1 MTLEEAPAS
10 DPEPEQPSKGEETVE
25 VDDEFAAMQAIVES
39 SAVAAPGGADATS
52 QAQRD
57 LGALLAGG
65 STEEEAVDSPAAV
78 LAPVS
83 GNSAG
88 DTLDGMPA
96 AETEEDPELAQA
108 LAEMEADSGNETD
121 RIRRPSMLQGIFGV
135 GAQTQEE
142 PTSYASSLL
151 ALADEDE
158 EDEEEENENKDDME
172 LEAFAAELAPD
183 ETSFDMD
190 AMAAE
195 LAAGSEPDGGER
207 SPDLEGMMEELNA
220 GDEIVVTFTQPGP
233 LGLNLTPCRIAS
245 DGVMILAVQ
254 QNTQA
259 AEHYFLQR
267 GLVIK
272 AVNDTSVVG
281 MSHVEVTDLIGG
293 CSERPLTVKFF
304 PGSEAATPS
313 SQDNGGDRSPDLEG
327 MMAELDAGDIE
338 EPKPQAQPEKPDRTR
353 RPSMLQGIFG
363 AGAQTSDEPT
373 SYASSLLALADE
385 DEEEEE
391 EEELEPEPEPEQQPE
406 PVPEKIDR
414 IRRPSMLQGIFGA
427 SAQTQDEPTSYA
439 SSLLALADEEEE
451 EEEEEEEGALPVPKT
466 TLGQLAQTRA
476 QKQDELAASRRLKQ
490 QAETEYLSLK
500 EVDAE
505 ATQVI
510 EAAINSALESAA
522 AAPVMTYEPVSY
534 TVGFGDYEL
543 DYRPTMTREQRIG
556 GSVEAVATKVTA
568 KEEPPQEQQ
577 QQQQG
582 QQQPQTPKRM
592 RRPSMLQGIFGASAQ
607 SAEEEP
613 TSYASS
619 LLALADEDEEDEQ
632 AEAEEPEPVSD
643 EIVVTFTQPG
653 PLGLNLTPCRIAS
666 DGVMILAVQ
675 QNTQA
680 AEHYFLQRGL
690 VIKAVN
696 DTSVVGMSHVEVT
709 DLIGG
714 CSERP
719 LTVKFFPGSE
729 AATPSSQDAAAA
741 VVAGGTASE
750 DKEPSGILLELDNED
765 EAEARA
771 AEEAAAEAQA
781 WSVRVEAKLAETAE
795 KAKEDTTVAAL
806 REEMREQVDR
816 LRGERNDLQQSLDE
830 GTRKNAQLQASHT
843 AMQQRLEAAE
853 ALARELQVTR
863 KIMTPL
869 TPSHFQAR
877 M

>member
-272 AVNDTSVVG
+272 AVND
-281 MSHVEVTDLIGG
+281 M
-293 CSERPLTVKFF
+293 
-304 PGSEAATPS
+304 
-313 SQDNGGDRSPDLEG
+313 
-327 MMAELDAGDIE
+327 
-338 EPKPQAQPEKPDRTR
+338 
-353 RPSMLQGIFG
+353 
-363 AGAQTSDEPT
+363 
-373 SYASSLLALADE
+373 
-385 DEEEEE
+385 
-391 EEELEPEPEPEQQPE
+391 
-406 PVPEKIDR
+406 
-414 IRRPSMLQGIFGA
+414 
-427 SAQTQDEPTSYA
+427 
-439 SSLLALADEEEE
+439 
-451 EEEEEEEGALPVPKT
+451 
-466 TLGQLAQTRA
+466 
-476 QKQDELAASRRLKQ
+476 
-490 QAETEYLSLK
+490 
-500 EVDAE
+500 
-505 ATQVI
+505 
-510 EAAINSALESAA
+510 
-522 AAPVMTYEPVSY
+522 
-534 TVGFGDYEL
+534 
-543 DYRPTMTREQRIG
+543 
-556 GSVEAVATKVTA
+556 
-568 KEEPPQEQQ
+568 
-577 QQQQG
+577 
-582 QQQPQTPKRM
+582 
-592 RRPSMLQGIFGASAQ
+592 
-607 SAEEEP
+607 
-613 TSYASS
+613 
-619 LLALADEDEEDEQ
+619 
-632 AEAEEPEPVSD
+632 
-643 EIVVTFTQPG
+643 
-653 PLGLNLTPCRIAS
+653 
-666 DGVMILAVQ
+666 
-675 QNTQA
+675 
-680 AEHYFLQRGL
+680 
-690 VIKAVN
+690 
-696 DTSVVGMSHVEVT
+696 SVVGMSHVEVT

-830 GTRKNAQLQASHT
+830 GTRKNAELQASHT